1 MFYNIVLCRVVIVP
15 GRRLVYCADDGPPL
29 ARQLLQVGDA
39 LEAGRRIEPG
49 SWLVEEHDGRVVDL
63 VKVSA
68 QK

>member
-1 MFYNIVLCRVVIVP
+1 M
-15 GRRLVYCADDGPPL
+15 YCADDGPPL
-29 ARQLLQVGDA
+29 TRQLLQEGDA
-39 LEAGRRIEPG
+39 LEAGRGVEPG